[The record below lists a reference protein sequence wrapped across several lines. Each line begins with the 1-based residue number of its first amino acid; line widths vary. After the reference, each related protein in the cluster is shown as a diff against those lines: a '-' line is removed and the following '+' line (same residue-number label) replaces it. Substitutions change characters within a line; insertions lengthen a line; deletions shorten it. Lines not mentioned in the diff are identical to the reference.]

1 MVGHSAAAGTA
12 AMYASRYPT
21 SGVVAVDGSFM
32 VGDFAALVQSVRG
45 ALEGPGFA
53 DAWARITSPVFGLDD
68 VAPDV
73 RAFVK
78 ETCRPRPEVV
88 RGNFGELL
96 EGDPDELQR
105 MVDAAADAIR
115 ATGVPVV
122 FVAGRELSGREATWL
137 AAHFPAARHEV
148 WPHSG
153 HFPHLA
159 HSRRFAALLSE
170 MAATKQPLGAV
181 SSVASPSD
189 RDG

>member
-1 MVGHSAAAGTA
+1 MSAR
-12 AMYASRYPT
+12 S
-21 SGVVAVDGSFM
+21 SS
-32 VGDFAALVQSVRG
+32 
-45 ALEGPGFA
+45 
-53 DAWARITSPVFGLDD
+53 
-68 VAPDV
+68 
-73 RAFVK
+73 

-88 RGNFGELL
+88 RGNWGELL

-115 ATGVPVV
+115 ATGVPVASV
-122 FVAGRELSGREATWL
+122 TGREPSAREATWL
-137 AAHFPAARHEV
+137 AAHFPAARSEV